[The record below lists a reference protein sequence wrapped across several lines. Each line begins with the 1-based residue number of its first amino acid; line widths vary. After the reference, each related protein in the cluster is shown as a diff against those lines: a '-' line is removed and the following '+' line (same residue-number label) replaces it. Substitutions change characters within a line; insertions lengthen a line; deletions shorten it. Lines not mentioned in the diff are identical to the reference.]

1 MPAALSYAVRFKVVA
16 KYLGQLCV
24 VLGALTVVPLGVSLY
39 FNEFDISVRYAV
51 LIAGMILFGG
61 MLARLPSPRVVQANE
76 GMVVVA
82 AVFLLVP
89 LLMTYPLM
97 ASGLS
102 FIDAF
107 FEAVSGG
114 TTTGLSALATVE
126 QMPRT
131 FLFARS
137 WMQWYGGLGI
147 VVLSLTLVVEPG
159 QVAKSLAVTE
169 TEGDDLVGGLRA
181 HARRLFVVYS
191 VLTVFGIGVIWL
203 LGAQFFDA
211 VTYGF
216 AAISTGGFAPFDSS
230 LASLGGAGISAGVII
245 VCLLGSFPLVLYHM
259 LYQGKLRRDANIR
272 QAQMLL
278 LSCLL
283 VALILGS
290 SMWLSQGTP
299 LAESLYHAPLIA
311 ISAQSTAGFSTM
323 PLSELNSLSKA
334 VLILA
339 MAVGG
344 GVGSTAGGFKIL
356 RLLIFIRMLSMMI
369 SRVSLTRSAVLEPRL
384 AGSRLLDGDI
394 REALAMILLF
404 ILVIV
409 ISWIAFIAYGYDP
422 FDSLFE
428 VVSATG
434 TVGLSVGITSGELP
448 TFLKGVLCAD
458 MLMGRLEILA
468 WLVVIYPRTWIGQRL
483 EE

>member
-1 MPAALSYAVRFKVVA
+1 M
-16 KYLGQLCV
+16 
-24 VLGALTVVPLGVSLY
+24 VLGALTVVPFGVSLY
-39 FNEFDISVRYAV
+39 FHEFDISVRYAV
-51 LIAGMILFGG
+51 LIGGMVAVGA
-61 MLARLPSPRVVQANE
+61 MLARLPSPRAVQANE
-76 GMVVVA
+76 GMVVVS

-181 HARRLFVVYS
+181 HAKRLLVVYS
-191 VLTVFGIGVIWL
+191 ILTGLGICVIWL
-203 LGAQFFDA
+203 LGARFFDA

-216 AAISTGGFAPFDSS
+216 AAISTGGFAPQDGS
-230 LASLGGAGISAGVII
+230 LAPFGNAGISAGVVF
-245 VCLLGSFPLVLYHM
+245 VCLLGSFPLVLYHT
-259 LYQGKLRRDANIR
+259 LSQRKFRRDANIH
-272 QAQMLL
+272 QAHVLV
-278 LSCLL
+278 LSCIL
-283 VALILGS
+283 VSVVLGM
-290 SMWLSQGTP
+290 SMWLGQGMP
-299 LAESLYHAPLIA
+299 LADSLYHAPLIA
-311 ISAQSTAGFSTM
+311 VSAQSTAGFATM

-334 VLILA
+334 ILIPA

-356 RLLIFIRMLSMMI
+356 RLLIFLRILSLMV
-369 SRVSLTRSAVLEPRL
+369 SRASLTRRAVIEPRL
-384 AGSRLLDGDI
+384 AGNRLLDGDI

-404 ILVIV
+404 ILVVIV
-409 ISWIAFIAYGYDP
+409 SWIAFIAYGYDP

-434 TVGLSVGITSGELP
+434 TVGLSVGITSAELP
-448 TFLKGVLCAD
+448 TFLKSVLCAD

-468 WLVVIYPRTWIGQRL
+468 WLVLVSPRTWTAQRL